1 MPLYAHLI
9 VDGIEEKDAHT
20 LPAVPPVGSVL
31 RFPSDT
37 KDRERKLRV
46 NNVSFTL
53 DTDTITLFASEL

>member
-53 DTDTITLFASEL
+53 DVDTIAFFVSEL